1 MTTVIES
8 PAGATTADPLVRVV
22 KGTLATEELAA
33 LTAVL
38 LARAGAPSNGTAS
51 VKGKG
56 GSAGK
61 AQARW
66 ARPERRPGYNSPVSW
81 HS

>member
-1 MTTVIES
+1 MTTVAE
-8 PAGATTADPLVRVV
+8 PTADPLVRVV
-22 KGTLATEELAA
+22 KGSLADEELAA

-38 LARAGAPSNGTAS
+38 LARAAITPTAS
-51 VKGKG
+51 AKG
-56 GSAGK
+56 AHAK

-66 ARPERRPGYNSPVSW
+66 QRPERRPDYRSPVSW